1 MLEGGGTFRTPWWTH
16 RAFCLYWGLSFF
28 VCFFLPLC
36 VVHLRGGGGGVGS
49 GSYLQRSRRGY
60 GNLSNRKSDKSS
72 RNSVVVARYA
82 RVCLR
87 LSHVM
92 FFVFPSAVY
101 PRRPGERLFKR
112 LYQLCNVVHV
122 VCFVV
127 LIVEFCVRLESSLPG
142 YFTRS
147 TVSLDLGLQTATDN
161 CNYSAEIKI
170 GGTSSTLSVNSTSL
184 PVPLMVM
191 AQYVIAILV
200 IQFLA
205 ILNSALSLANYSAG
219 VRHLRICGLHVPF
232 YHVLCV
238 FSVLYCVV
246 LIVMVF
252 VTRPMRNFYADAVVA
267 CAEQARSRDPALLL
281 QSEYDD
287 YNTFSTPIE
296 WALAAALIN
305 LCIYCLAATVLTWK
319 SHRREV
325 VLFSEATV
333 PWEKRGV
340 RCGTNKAALR
350 IHTKARDAILAEAHE
365 ALSRGEKVRIACSYA
380 LMTEAEYEAQVGEM
394 RKRFSEQMK
403 EEQFEQLR
411 SHFGHASDLEE
422 SGLFWRRQTAPP
434 PPPPDDADQFFGAAG
449 LSPANNDT
457 VRIGDGDEFDGILD
471 DPDFGVQFWSEY
483 DTSDYDVADADDG
496 GELAEWPPQ
505 PGGAQK
511 HRTQKRHHRHH
522 RHRRD
527 VEGGRVQ
534 EEMEEEEGEEEV
546 LSEMP
551 GARRTADDVEAV
563 SREGVEAAQE
573 ALQRGP
579 YSHRHRRHRRHR
591 CRSYEAAEREGE
603 LDGQL
608 AAPEPPVESAD
619 EL

>member
-1 MLEGGGTFRTPWWTH
+1 ML
-16 RAFCLYWGLSFF
+16 
-28 VCFFLPLC
+28 
-36 VVHLRGGGGGVGS
+36 
-49 GSYLQRSRRGY
+49 
-60 GNLSNRKSDKSS
+60 
-72 RNSVVVARYA
+72 
-82 RVCLR
+82 
-87 LSHVM
+87 
-92 FFVFPSAVY
+92 FVFPSAVY
-101 PRRPGERLFKR
+101 PRRTGERLFKR
-112 LYQLCNVVHV
+112 LYQFCNIVHV

-127 LIVEFCVRLESSLPG
+127 LMAEFCVRLESSLPG

-147 TVSLDLGLQTATDN
+147 RVTLDLGLQTATDH

-170 GGTSSTLSVNSTSL
+170 GGISSTLSVNSNSL

-200 IQFLA
+200 VQFLA

-219 VRHLRICGLHVPF
+219 VRHLRICGVHVPF
-232 YHVLCV
+232 YHILCV
-238 FSVLYCVV
+238 LSVLYCVV

-252 VTRPMRNFYADAVVA
+252 VTRPVRNFYTDAVVA

-281 QSEYDD
+281 QSEYDN

-305 LCIYCLAATVLTWK
+305 LCIYCLAATVLTWR
-319 SHRREV
+319 SYSREV

-340 RCGTNKAALR
+340 RCGTNKPALR
-350 IHTKARDAILAEAHE
+350 IHTKARDAILNEAHE
-365 ALSRGEKVRIACSYA
+365 ALSRGEKVRIACIYA
-380 LMTEAEYEAQVGEM
+380 LMTEAEYEAQVEEM
-394 RKRFSEQMK
+394 RQRFSAQMK

-411 SHFGHASDLEE
+411 THFGHASDLEE
-422 SGLFWRRQTAPP
+422 SGLFWRRHTAPP
-434 PPPPDDADQFFGAAG
+434 PPPPDDADRLFGAAG
-449 LSPANNDT
+449 FSPANNDT
-457 VRIGDGDEFDGILD
+457 VRIGDGDKFDEILD
-471 DPDFGVQFWSEY
+471 DPDFEVQFWSEY

-511 HRTQKRHHRHH
+511 HRTQKRRH

-534 EEMEEEEGEEEV
+534 EEQEEEEEEKVNEKEEEEEEGEEEA
-546 LSEMP
+546 LSAVP
-551 GARRTADDVEAV
+551 GARRTADDAEAMG
-563 SREGVEAAQE
+563 REGVEAAQE

-579 YSHRHRRHRRHR
+579 HNHRNRHHRRRRR
-591 CRSYEAAEREGE
+591 RSYEAVEREGE

-608 AAPEPPVESAD
+608 AAPEPPVEPAD